1 MQTLERRQEQYISNS
16 SFYVQAKNNRFK
28 NVTEKDKH
36 ILRVTQQMATQVH
49 HKEIH
54 LVDIDVYI

>member
-1 MQTLERRQEQYISNS
+1 MQTLERRQQQYISNS
-16 SFYVQAKNNRFK
+16 LFYVQAKNNRFK

-36 ILRVTQQMATQVH
+36 ILRVTQQRATQVH

-54 LVDIDVYI
+54 LVDVDV